1 MTLKRDFNLSKF
13 SHFNVLSPQ
22 KWNPKLNATHF
33 QVYILWTCYET
44 TQVGPPCNM
53 LSPRTNFP
61 STHNPLQ
68 HIHELPHKFMK
79 DSYNLCT
86 ILSTNSNQNCPSL
99 TLSAMISTLYYS
111 WHTLHQL
118 SIHHWYFILS
128 HHLGQTSLLEGFNL
142 FNDHGWTWNSFSQLS
157 SRILSIQTT
166 QKHEML
172 WNWIRVGS

>member
-1 MTLKRDFNLSKF
+1 MKL
-13 SHFNVLSPQ
+13 
-22 KWNPKLNATHF
+22 PKLAPLIICFHP
-33 QVYILWTCYET
+33 ILVFL
-44 TQVGPPCNM
+44 Q
-53 LSPRTNFP
+53 
-61 STHNPLQ
+61 HIIPLQ

-86 ILSTNSNQNCPSL
+86 ILSINSNQNCPSL
-99 TLSAMISTLYYS
+99 SLLAMISTLYYS

-142 FNDHGWTWNSFSQLS
+142 LNDHGWTWSSFSQVS

-172 WNWIRVGS
+172 WNWVRVGSLWKKWNVFDACYNYHE